1 METSMKKMLIS
12 RSPYAK
18 MLENKVFRNRIVAP
32 KKGKGSYDRN
42 KVKNV
47 A

>member
-1 METSMKKMLIS
+1 MKKTLTS

-18 MLENKVFRNRIVAP
+18 MLENKVFRNRIVIP
-32 KKGKGSYDRN
+32 KKGKGSYNRN
-42 KVKNV
+42 KLKNV

>member
-1 METSMKKMLIS
+1 MKKTLTT

-18 MLENKVFRNRIVAP
+18 MLENKIFRNRVIVP
-32 KKGKGSYDRN
+32 KKGKCSYNR
-42 KVKNV
+42 KKTKIF

>member
-1 METSMKKMLIS
+1 MKKTLTS

-18 MLENKVFRNRIVAP
+18 MLENKIFRNRIVTP
-32 KKGKGSYDRN
+32 KKGKGSYNRN
-42 KVKNV
+42 KLKNV

>member
-1 METSMKKMLIS
+1 MKKTLTS

-32 KKGKGSYDRN
+32 RKGKGSYNRN
-42 KVKNV
+42 KLKNV